1 MDTDAMLLMESLVSP
16 EWAAKEAQMLTMQNL
31 LSPEDFRAW
40 RVREAAVFHQ
50 IAFAW
55 WGTPLP
61 PELRSAFE
69 P

>member
-1 MDTDAMLLMESLVSP
+1 MLLLESLVSP
-16 EWAAKEAQMLTMQNL
+16 EWAAKEAEMLAMKTL
-31 LSPEDFRAW
+31 LSPKDFYEW
-40 RVREAAVFHQ
+40 RVREVAVFHQ

-61 PELRSAFE
+61 PELRSALE